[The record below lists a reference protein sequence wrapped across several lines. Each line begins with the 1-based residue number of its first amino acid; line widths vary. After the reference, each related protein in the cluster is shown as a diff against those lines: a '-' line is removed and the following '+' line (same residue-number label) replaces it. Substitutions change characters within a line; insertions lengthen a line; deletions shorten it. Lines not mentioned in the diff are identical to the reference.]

1 MLNEIFVGGVV
12 GPTEWDTG
20 EISQGSFL
28 FFFSTLPAFSQ
39 STETSRTGKHPLCP
53 QEASSFSLSLSHHQ
67 PRRMLSNM
75 DPFTTLVPGSRRPFN
90 FLSSQPPPPPNQVT
104 QTHSQDTSM
113 CPQVIPLSTST
124 RRRKPT
130 ITYRSPSVEF
140 APHSLNEPSIS
151 PPTQDESMDNVNT
164 SPRSPPQGDSSS
176 STSSPSPRTPSS
188 SSLTSLLTEASAASF
203 FARPLSTREV
213 YAMAPPLPLY
223 HPLGALALRLP
234 LLGESPKTPHTQLV
248 DPTPSK
254 PIQTV
259 VSNRP
264 RNNTG
269 ASRNRNSGRSRRT
282 TAAKSRDVPADTDL
296 LIADEKDKD
305 QDEYVATHRR
315 RRNPPSVSASLSASA
330 QAELI
335 AAEGRKRKRREADTG
350 DTGVSPPIPKRS
362 RQPRAGTSISTPNNP
377 PSPTPSSIQLQDEIP
392 DAMEVEEDEEPP
404 LSTRANGR
412 RRNAKSGGRRNSTR
426 RAGLKSS
433 KERSPSSDEASYD
446 QPSVADRPQAQEAP
460 GELAKETEGDGDSP
474 TGDEAVVGSRSPPI
488 VAPVPTHLT
497 KTALDGLNMSA
508 VNVGDRVDSAGP
520 AYI

>member
-1 MLNEIFVGGVV
+1 MGYGVKYPQARFYFFLDPPSLFVVDRDV
-12 GPTEWDTG
+12 DDSKTP
-20 EISQGSFL
+20 SFL
-28 FFFSTLPAFSQ
+28 PGSLQ
-39 STETSRTGKHPLCP
+39 
-53 QEASSFSLSLSHHQ
+53 FSLFLPHHQ
-67 PRRMLSNM
+67 PRHMLSNM
-75 DPFTTLVPGSRRPFN
+75 DPFTTLVPGSRRPFK
-90 FLSSQPPPPPNQVT
+90 FLSSQPSPPPNQVT
-104 QTHSQDTSM
+104 QTQSQDISM
-113 CPQVIPLSTST
+113 CSQVIPLSTST

-140 APHSLNEPSIS
+140 APYSLNEPNVS
-151 PPTQDESMDNVNT
+151 PPMQDESMENVNT
-164 SPRSPPQGDSSS
+164 SPQSPPQGDSSSS

-188 SSLTSLLTEASAASF
+188 SSLASLLTEASSASF
-203 FARPLSTREV
+203 FAKPLSTREV

-259 VSNRP
+259 ASNRP

-269 ASRNRNSGRSRRT
+269 TSRNRNSGRSRKT
-282 TAAKSRDVPADTDL
+282 TVAKSRDVPADTDL

-315 RRNPPSVSASLSASA
+315 RRNPPAAASA

-335 AAEGRKRKRREADTG
+335 AAEGRKRKRREVDPADA
-350 DTGVSPPIPKRS
+350 GVSPPIPKRS
-362 RQPRAGTSISTPNNP
+362 RQPRAGTSATTPNNP
-377 PSPTPSSIQLQDEIP
+377 PSPAPSSIQLKDETP
-392 DAMEVEEDEEPP
+392 DAMEVEEDEDPP
-404 LSTRANGR
+404 LSARTNGR
-412 RRNAKSGGRRNSTR
+412 RRDAKSGGRRNSTR
-426 RAGLKSS
+426 RASLKNA
-433 KERSPSSDEASYD
+433 KERSPSSDDVSYD
-446 QPSVADRPQAQEAP
+446 QPPSAADRPQPHEAS
-460 GELAKETEGDGDSP
+460 GELTKETERDGGSH
-474 TGDEAVVGSRSPPI
+474 TGDEQTITGSLSPPI

-497 KTALDGLNMSA
+497 KNALDGLNMSA